1 MKFLR
6 NARHVAKWSEGLSD
20 VEPVQRSNLGRS
32 TVLYRSEAGEP
43 IALTDVCLHRFAPL
57 RLGSPQPGDGMQW
70 PCHGSASER
79 ARRAVRHGDL
89 CEPLNAEC
97 SHSTDDGAD
106 VHAGTQRAHRL
117 GMDVRRDQPG
127 CIQNFNSATKFGAPP
142 EESSGIFGSRF
153 MTPVDDTTAAY
164 HFCAIR
170 WKPRSQAEEVDAH
183 IRQQLPEIRPD
194 SFEFRGRPIIDARQG
209 NILNPTVDT
218 RRPTLFEINA
228 DPAKFSS
235 IMSDLVEAE
244 E

>member
-6 NARHVAKWSEGLSD
+6 NARHVAKWSQGLSD
-20 VEPVQRSNLGRS
+20 VGPVQRPRS

-43 IALTDVCLHRFAPL
+43 TSTSIALRRCASAYLNLATGCGDPIMEVPVNAPVEQL
-57 RLGSPQPGDGMQW
+57 
-70 PCHGSASER
+70 
-79 ARRAVRHGDL
+79 RHGDL

-97 SHSTDDGAD
+97 FHSTDDGAD

-117 GMDVRRDQPG
+117 RMDVRRDQLG
-127 CIQNFNSATKFGAPP
+127 RIQNFDSATKFGAPP

-153 MTPVDDTTAAY
+153 MTPVDDTTIAY

-170 WKPRSQAEEVDAH
+170 WNPRSQAEEADAH
-183 IRQQLPEIRPD
+183 IRQRLSEFRRD
-194 SFEFRGRPIIDARQG
+194 FFEFRGRSIIDARQG

-218 RRPTLFEINA
+218 SRPTLFEINA